1 LDKYQFTRFTIFVKI
16 FMLMNRLISFLG
28 RNLREIIIVSLFT
41 LTTLIILLLFPGE
54 GRFRFEFQKGAPWMH
69 DELIAPF
76 DFPIYKYDDEIA
88 AARDSILREF
98 KPYFLMDP
106 EVAAQQLTRLD
117 AAFELSWQEYTTAG
131 RNTGGQNRTRFT
143 DEMRSNYHRMAADI
157 IRFVYSKGI
166 ISNEDVLDR
175 VNNEDATIVIVR
187 NQVAEERDYKEVFTQ
202 KKAYEYVIGQLQ
214 TYADSLHNESDIE
227 FFRSLNINEFLIP
240 NLYYDAATSG
250 RVKEELISQISLT
263 KGMVQ
268 SGQRIISR
276 GELVTAEK
284 YRVLDSLRKEYEK
297 NLGLQG
303 HFNYIF
309 LGKIILVTILMIL
322 LYLFLYNF
330 KRKILRSTRET
341 SFILLLIL
349 ILVAVSSFTI
359 RYDVLSLY
367 FLPFALVPIMIRT
380 FFDSRLAF
388 FIHVV
393 VVLIVGFWAP
403 NSFEFIFLNLIAGLV
418 AIFSLTNSYRRGI
431 LFLTAVLIIASYS
444 LVYFAFSIIQEGN
457 LSSIHFKTFLW
468 FAGNGLLILTSYPL
482 IFIFEKSFKFLSD
495 STLIEL
501 SDTNQPLLRE
511 LAEKAPGTFQ
521 HSLQVANLAE
531 EAIYRIGGNVLLIR
545 TGALYHDIGK
555 MINPGYFIE
564 NQVTDTNPH
573 DKLEFE
579 ESARIIIDHV
589 SRGVEIGRRHRLPEA
604 IIDFITTHHG
614 TTLVQYFYK
623 SSLKKYPA
631 DESHMAKFKYGGPK
645 PFSRETAVL
654 MMADSV
660 EASSRSLKV
669 RNEETLKNLVE
680 QIINYQIEEAQFDNS
695 EITFRDIHR
704 IKQIFLK
711 KLLNIYHVRIEYP
724 Q

>member
-1 LDKYQFTRFTIFVKI
+1 MK
-16 FMLMNRLISFLG
+16 RLVSFLG
-28 RNLREIIIVSLFT
+28 RNLKEIYIISLFT
-41 LTTLIILLLFPGE
+41 IATLIILVLFPGE
-54 GRFRFEFQKGAPWMH
+54 GRFRFEFQKGTPWMH

-76 DFPIYKYDDEIA
+76 DFPIYKFDEEVA
-88 AARDSILREF
+88 TERDSILKEF

-106 EVAAQQLTRLD
+106 EISARQLLRLEEV
-117 AAFELSWQEYTTAG
+117 FEEQWETYATAEDG
-131 RNTGGQNRTRFT
+131 DKGQRQFRWTAEMKSVYNRLA
-143 DEMRSNYHRMAADI
+143 SDI

-166 ISNEDVLDR
+166 ISNEDVLQR
-175 VNNEDATIVIVR
+175 VDNQNLTIVIIKD
-187 NQVAEERDYKEVFTQ
+187 QVAEERDFEEVFTQ
-202 KKAYEYVIGQLQ
+202 KAAYEYVLNRLE
-214 TYADSLHNESDIE
+214 TYTDSLYNESDIE
-227 FFRSLNINEFLIP
+227 FFRSLSINEFLVP
-240 NLYYDAATSG
+240 NLYFDDETST
-250 RVKEELISQISLT
+250 RVKEELINQISLT

-276 GELVTAEK
+276 GELVTPEK
-284 YRVLDSLRKEYEK
+284 YRVLESIRKEYEK

-303 HFNYIF
+303 WFNYIF
-309 LGKIILVTILMIL
+309 LGKVVLVIILMTL

-349 ILVAVSSFTI
+349 ILVAVSSFTL
-359 RYDVLSLY
+359 RFDVISLY

-380 FFDSRLAF
+380 FFDSRLAL
-388 FIHVV
+388 FIHII

-403 NSFEFIFLNLIAGLV
+403 NSFEFIFLNLIAGIV

-431 LFLTAVLIIASYS
+431 LFLTAVLIVAAYS
-444 LVYFAFSIIQEGN
+444 TVYFAFAIIQEGN
-457 LSSIHFKTFLW
+457 LNAIQFKVFLW

-482 IFIFEKSFKFLSD
+482 IFVFEKGFKFLSE

-531 EAIYRIGGNVLLIR
+531 EAIYQIGGNALLIR

-555 MINPGYFIE
+555 MEHPQYFIE
-564 NQVTDTNPH
+564 NQMTDFNPH
-573 DKLEFE
+573 DKLKFE
-579 ESARIIIDHV
+579 ESAKIIIDHV
-589 SRGVEIGRRHRLPEA
+589 LNGVEIGRKHRLPEA

-614 TTLVQYFYK
+614 TTIVQYFYK
-623 SSLKKYPA
+623 SSLKEYSE
-631 DESHMAKFKYGGPK
+631 DETHMERFSYGGPK
-645 PFSRETAVL
+645 PYSRETAVL

-669 RNEETLKNLVE
+669 RDEESLKNLVD
-680 QIINYQIEEAQFDNS
+680 QIIDYQIGEDQFDDAD
-695 EITFRDIHR
+695 ITFRDIHS
-704 IKQIFLK
+704 IKEIFLK

-724 Q
+724 E